1 MLDIPIKHK
10 FVSVEGPIGVGKTTL
25 AKRLAQSVGFRFITD
40 TEHENPYLEKFYRDP
55 DHYSFHTQIDFL
67 LSRIRALET
76 LLATPDSPGFVADF
90 FLAKDRLFAA
100 TTLDEQEYQMYETL
114 YRRLCE
120 NLPSPDLVIYL
131 QAPVEILINRIEKRG
146 LRFEQRMDSS
156 YLQRIIDGYEAYFHH
171 YDRSPLLV
179 VNASAINL
187 AENQQDYDNL
197 LNNIAEISAG
207 RHYLNPIAEIS

>member
-1 MLDIPIKHK
+1 M
-10 FVSVEGPIGVGKTTL
+10 
-25 AKRLAQSVGFRFITD
+25 
-40 TEHENPYLEKFYRDP
+40 
-55 DHYSFHTQIDFL
+55 
-67 LSRIRALET
+67 
-76 LLATPDSPGFVADF
+76 LATSDSPGFVADF

-100 TTLDEQEYQMYETL
+100 TTLDEQEYHMYETL

-120 NLPSPDLVIYL
+120 NLPTPDLVIYL

-187 AENQQDYDNL
+187 AENQQDYNNL

-207 RHYLNPIAEIS
+207 RLINLHSIVSDFALVRFSNLPVAKAEHFSVCILTVDPSP